1 MIITENQENDLGFIK
16 IPICKFNEIYYKNTH
31 TDSYNNENLQKKAN
45 ELVSIYNCFVSNYDA
60 KSLWEKKKMIAQK
73 KNNSKITNIRNKP
86 RVLLIDFSDEM
97 KCKKEFTSYLN
108 KLTDVNKEVIY
119 NKISLFIKELNDD
132 ILKSL
137 FDVLIN
143 FIKIASNNIYIDVLF
158 LFDNNYIN
166 NNINVYI
173 SNFIINKEWL
183 PKEIIIDSK
192 ILFNNNNYD
201 KYCSY
206 VKLKKHSI
214 SIIKAIMIIIKKI
227 DKNTNNYYE
236 ILLSNIFDDLNHY
249 IKNNINN
256 NNKHIIELLLD
267 QLIVLFD
274 YNTNENIIN
283 DLKNINVENFE
294 YSTKFKIQKILDNYK

>member
-1 MIITENQENDLGFIK
+1 MIVAENQENDLGFIK
-16 IPICKFNEIYYKNTH
+16 IPLSKFNEIYNNKS
-31 TDSYNNENLQKKAN
+31 DYNSDYLNKKAN
-45 ELVSIYNCFVSNYDA
+45 ELISIYNCFVSNYDA

-73 KNNSKITNIRNKP
+73 KNNSKVTNIRNKP

-108 KLTDVNKEVIY
+108 KLTDVNKETIY
-119 NKISLFIKELNDD
+119 NKISLFIKELNED

-137 FDVLIN
+137 FEVLIN

-166 NNINVYI
+166 DNINTYI

-192 ILFNNNNYD
+192 ILFNNDNYD

-227 DKNTNNYYE
+227 DESSNNYYE
-236 ILLSNIFDDLNHY
+236 LLLSNIYDDLNFY
-249 IKNNINN
+249 IINNINN

-267 QLIVLFD
+267 QLIILFD
-274 YNTNENIIN
+274 YNLNKDILNN
-283 DLKNINVENFE
+283 LKNINLDNFE
-294 YSTKFKIQKILDNYK
+294 YSTKFKIQKILDTYK

>member
-1 MIITENQENDLGFIK
+1 MIIAENQDNDLGFIK
-16 IPICKFNEIYYKNTH
+16 IPICKFNEIYYTNTNN
-31 TDSYNNENLQKKAN
+31 YNNENLQKKAN

-73 KNNSKITNIRNKP
+73 KNTSKIINIRNKP
-86 RVLLIDFSDEM
+86 RILLIDFSDEM

-119 NKISLFIKELNDD
+119 NKISLFIKELNDE

-183 PKEIIIDSK
+183 PNEIIIDSK

-206 VKLKKHSI
+206 VKLKKHSL

-227 DKNTNNYYE
+227 DDNNYYE
-236 ILLSNIFDDLNHY
+236 LLLSNIYNDLNHY

-267 QLIVLFD
+267 QLIILFE
-274 YNTNENIIN
+274 YNSNEIIIN
-283 DLKNINVENFE
+283 NLKNINVENFE
-294 YSTKFKIQKILDNYK
+294 YSTKFKIQKILYTY

>member
-1 MIITENQENDLGFIK
+1 MIIAENQDNDLGFIK
-16 IPICKFNEIYYKNTH
+16 IPICKFNEIYYTNTNN
-31 TDSYNNENLQKKAN
+31 YNNENLQKKAN

-73 KNNSKITNIRNKP
+73 KNSSKIINIRNKP
-86 RVLLIDFSDEM
+86 RILLIDFSDEM

-119 NKISLFIKELNDD
+119 NKISSFIKELNDE

-183 PKEIIIDSK
+183 PNEIIIDSK

-206 VKLKKHSI
+206 VKLKKHSL

-227 DKNTNNYYE
+227 DDNNYYE
-236 ILLSNIFDDLNHY
+236 LLLSNIYNDLNHY

-267 QLIVLFD
+267 QLIILFE
-274 YNTNENIIN
+274 YNSNEIIIN
-283 DLKNINVENFE
+283 NLKNINVENFE
-294 YSTKFKIQKILDNYK
+294 YSTKFKIQKILYTY

>member
-1 MIITENQENDLGFIK
+1 MIIAENQDNDLGFIK
-16 IPICKFNEIYYKNTH
+16 IPICKFNEIYYTNTNN
-31 TDSYNNENLQKKAN
+31 YNNENLQKKAN

-73 KNNSKITNIRNKP
+73 KNTSKIINIRNKP
-86 RVLLIDFSDEM
+86 RILLIDFSDEM

-108 KLTDVNKEVIY
+108 KLTDVNKEIIY
-119 NKISLFIKELNDD
+119 NKISLFIKELNDE

-183 PKEIIIDSK
+183 PNEIIIDSK

-206 VKLKKHSI
+206 VKLKKHSL

-227 DKNTNNYYE
+227 DDNNYYE
-236 ILLSNIFDDLNHY
+236 LLLSNIYNDLNHY

-267 QLIVLFD
+267 QLIILFE
-274 YNTNENIIN
+274 YNSNEIIIN
-283 DLKNINVENFE
+283 NLKNINVENFE
-294 YSTKFKIQKILDNYK
+294 YSTKFKIQKILYTY